1 MNKSLIIDIAI
12 IGISISEQI
21 GFAALTST
29 ISQTGLTIS
38 VEPSYLNVLQ
48 EGMFAAS
55 NFKTKQKEI

>member
-1 MNKSLIIDIAI
+1 MNKALIMAIAA

-21 GFAALTST
+21 GFSAPTST

-38 VEPSYLNVLQ
+38 VLPSHLSVSQ